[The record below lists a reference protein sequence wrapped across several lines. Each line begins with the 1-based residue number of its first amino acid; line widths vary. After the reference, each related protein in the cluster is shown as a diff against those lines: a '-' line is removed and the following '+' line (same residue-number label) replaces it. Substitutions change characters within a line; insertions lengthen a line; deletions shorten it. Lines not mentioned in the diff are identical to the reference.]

1 MPDRA
6 VARKLSRLFSFAFLG
21 LCAGLCYIYAYYQFQ
36 SLPGIASLHLIALG
50 GKLKAVTPSRKI
62 PRRRFVKLLAT
73 SAAGPCFIPSGVIAG
88 PGRPG
93 ANDRIVTANIGVG
106 GMGSTHVY
114 EDAAAIC
121 DVDEEHLAKAA
132 KRVTKGSPAFYKD
145 YRRILDRKDIDAVF
159 IGTPDHWHAL
169 MTVHACQA
177 GKHVYCEKPTA
188 RTIEEGR
195 AMVNAARYYNRVVQI
210 GLQGRSN
217 ANARAA
223 CEYVRN
229 GMLGRVSRVELWH
242 PVNHSTREWGQS
254 QTPPRHLDWEM
265 WLGPARWQPYH
276 PLRCHFNFRWF
287 MEIGGGFIRD
297 RGNHVLSIVSWLL
310 NNDDYTGLVKV
321 EATGTPKVE
330 GLYDVPAT
338 FEARWEFGNSDWS
351 VTWSQPGQPNPRFPG
366 EWGAT
371 YYGDKDSLV
380 VLGGD
385 GGCSTEEKALKFQ
398 VPSGGVHVNLHP
410 STTTR
415 ATDRHRLNFLD
426 CIRTGQRPVMDVEI
440 GQRTVALCNIA
451 NISYVTG
458 RKLVFDLAT
467 ERFVGD
473 EEANRMLSVPY
484 RAPWSL

>member
-1 MPDRA
+1 MKVNAHVAVNLPCVNASLSLHSKTRA
-6 VARKLSRLFSFAFLG
+6 FAFLG
-21 LCAGLCYIYAYYQFQ
+21 LRAGLCYIYAYYQFQ

-106 GMGSTHVY
+106 GMGSNHVY

-145 YRRILDRKDIDAVF
+145 YPRILDRKDIDAVF

-195 AMVNAARYYNRVVQI
+195 AMVKAARYYNRVVQI

-217 ANARAA
+217 PTRVQRASMSA
-223 CEYVRN
+223 TGCSDA
-229 GMLGRVSRVELWH
+229 SRALSSGT
-242 PVNHSTREWGQS
+242 PSITRPGNRAS
-254 QTPPRHLDWEM
+254 RRPPRCILTGKCGWDQLD
-265 WLGPARWQPYH
+265 GSPTIRSAAISTSAGS
-276 PLRCHFNFRWF
+276 

-297 RGNHVLSIVSWLL
+297 RGNHAPSIVSWLL

-330 GLYDVPAT
+330 GALRRASH
-338 FEARWEFGNSDWS
+338 FR
-351 VTWSQPGQPNPRFPG
+351 
-366 EWGAT
+366 GA
-371 YYGDKDSLV
+371 
-380 VLGGD
+380 LGVWQ
-385 GGCSTEEKALKFQ
+385 F
-398 VPSGGVHVNLHP
+398 
-410 STTTR
+410 
-415 ATDRHRLNFLD
+415 
-426 CIRTGQRPVMDVEI
+426 RPVRDLEPA
-440 GQRTVALCNIA
+440 RPAERP
-451 NISYVTG
+451 ISG
-458 RKLVFDLAT
+458 PMGSDLL
-467 ERFVGD
+467 RRQG
-473 EEANRMLSVPY
+473 
-484 RAPWSL
+484 